1 MAEDNELTPNS
12 SNTQERTL
20 LDVVNELKELNSATA
35 VAQDSATYTQ
45 DLRDY
50 VTSQGD
56 NLSSKQLSAIEDLIS
71 AMQSGE
77 LDQMEMDKERIARN
91 EERND
96 LLESIAK
103 YTSLSLDQLR
113 EEFGGK
119 DRGIIMSMLINAAI
133 RGAIIGVMKGIY
145 DSYKFLGKGFLAVG
159 KGIGKFLRLD
169 KFYKAMSTSVSGAMK
184 SAVAN
189 IKGMFGGG
197 GKPGIMGKMFAS
209 LKAGITKMMPFLK
222 DLFKLTKTI
231 ATNVKAITIGV
242 GGFFAGAMGSLK
254 ALTNLNFKPTML
266 SKPFIAASKLMG
278 RFFAPLKDFTQLFS
292 KVFEPMIKNL
302 NAAGKST
309 KSASKG
315 VQTLGSTIVNF
326 FKALKPVKTAFG
338 ILGKVGAAFS
348 GIGRV
353 FGRLFLPITI
363 IMGIFDGLKGATKE
377 MDKYKDAGFFS
388 KLFAGTMGFLSGV
401 LQGLIGIPLD
411 LLKSLVAWIAGK
423 LGFEGVQEFLS
434 RPEFNIKDIIAN
446 LFSAIIGGVMGFVQS
461 IKDTIA
467 DIGVAGLVQNL
478 ALDLLKIFKKIIL
491 FPAAVAAGAIKGLAA
506 AWPGGKTPGEA
517 FMEGFNRVFT
527 MGDASIDSMKVQ
539 GDGMTESGEEIKSKS
554 EENASGQASLA
565 SRAADTA
572 GSVIDASKNAVTN
585 VGDTIINTISPQDRT
600 SATVDGPYG

>member
-1 MAEDNELTPNS
+1 MAEDSGLTPNS

-20 LDVVNELKELNSATA
+20 LDVVNELKELNQATQ

-56 NLSSKQLSAIEDLIS
+56 NLSSRQLTAINDLIS
-71 AMQSGE
+71 AISAGE
-77 LDQMEMDKERIARN
+77 LDQMEADKERVARN

-119 DRGIIMSMLINAAI
+119 DRGIIMGMLINAAI

-169 KFYKAMSTSVSGAMK
+169 KFYKAMSTSVSSAMK

-197 GKPGIMGKMFAS
+197 GKPGMMGKMINAV
-209 LKAGITKMMPFLK
+209 KVGITKMMPFIK
-222 DLFKLTKTI
+222 DLGTLVKTI
-231 ATNVKAITIGV
+231 ATNLKAITVGV

-254 ALTNLNFKPTML
+254 ALTSLNFKPTML

-278 RFFAPLKDFTQLFS
+278 RFFAPLKDFTQLFAR
-292 KVFEPMIKNL
+292 VFEPMIKNL

-315 VQTLGSTIVNF
+315 VQTLGTTIVNF

-338 ILGKVGAAFS
+338 VLGKVAAAFS

-363 IMGIFDGLKGATKE
+363 IMGIFDGLKGANKE
-377 MDKYKDAGFFS
+377 MEKYKDAGFFS

-411 LLKSLVAWIAGK
+411 LLKSLVGWIAGK

-434 RPEFNIKDIIAN
+434 NFSFADSIGQ

-467 DIGVAGLVQNL
+467 DIGIMGMVQNL
-478 ALDLLKIFKKIIL
+478 ALDLLKIFKKIAL
-491 FPAAVAAGAIKGLAA
+491 FPTAVAAGAVKGLAA

-517 FMEGFNRVFT
+517 FMEGFNKVFT
-527 MGDASIDSMKVQ
+527 LGDAKIDAMKVQ
-539 GDGMTESGEEIKSKS
+539 GDGMTESGEEIKATS
-554 EENASGQASLA
+554 EENAAGQASLA
-565 SRAADTA
+565 SRAAEA
-572 GSVIDASKNAVTN
+572 GGNLVDASKNAVTN
-585 VGDTIINTISPQDRT
+585 VGDTIIQTISPNDNT
-600 SATVDGPYG
+600 AATVAGPYG

>member
-1 MAEDNELTPNS
+1 MAEDSGLTPNG

-20 LDVVNELKELNSATA
+20 LDVVNELKVLNSATA

-45 DLRDY
+45 DIRDY

-56 NLSSKQLSAIEDLIS
+56 NLSSKQLSAIEDLIN
-71 AMQSGE
+71 AMQAGE
-77 LDQMEMDKERIARN
+77 LDQMEMDNERIARN

-119 DRGIIMSMLINAAI
+119 DRGVIMGMLINAAI

-169 KFYKAMSTSVSGAMK
+169 KFYKAMSTSVSSAMK

-197 GKPGIMGKMFAS
+197 GKPGMMGKMIAS

-278 RFFAPLKDFTQLFS
+278 RFFAPLKDFTQLFG

-411 LLKSLVAWIAGK
+411 LLKSLVGWIAGK

-434 RPEFNIKDIIAN
+434 NFSFADSIGQ

-467 DIGVAGLVQNL
+467 DIGVAGMVQNL
-478 ALDLLKIFKKIIL
+478 ALSLLKIFKKIIL
-491 FPAAVAAGAIKGLAA
+491 FPSAVAAGAVRGLAA

-517 FMEGFNRVFT
+517 FMEGFNKVFT

-539 GDGMTESGEEIKSKS
+539 GDGMNESGEEIKSKS

-585 VGDTIINTISPQDRT
+585 VGETIINTISPHDRT
-600 SATVDGPYG
+600 SATVEGPYG

>member
-1 MAEDNELTPNS
+1 MAEDSGLTPNS

-20 LDVVNELKELNSATA
+20 LDVVNELKELNQATQ

-56 NLSSKQLSAIEDLIS
+56 NLSSRQLMAINDLIS
-71 AMQSGE
+71 AISEGE
-77 LDQMEMDKERIARN
+77 LDQMEADKERIARN

-96 LLESIAK
+96 LLEAIAK
-103 YTSLSLDQLR
+103 YTSLSLDQLKA
-113 EEFGGK
+113 EFGDK
-119 DRGIIMSMLINAAI
+119 DRGVIMTMLINAAI

-169 KFYKAMSTSVSGAMK
+169 KFYKAMSTSVSSAMK

-197 GKPGIMGKMFAS
+197 GKPGMMGKMINNVRN
-209 LKAGITKMMPFLK
+209 GITKMMPFLK

-231 ATNVKAITIGV
+231 AINAKAITVGI
-242 GGFFAGAMGSLK
+242 GGFFAGAVGSLK
-254 ALTNLNFKPTML
+254 ALTALNFTPTMI

-278 RFFAPLKDFTQLFS
+278 RFFAPLKDFTQLFAN
-292 KVFEPMIKNL
+292 VFKPMITNL
-302 NAAGKST
+302 NAAGKAT
-309 KSASKG
+309 KSSAKG
-315 VQTLGSTIVNF
+315 VKTLGTTIVNF

-338 ILGKVGAAFS
+338 ILGKVGAAFA

-377 MDKYKDAGFFS
+377 MEKYSDAGFFS

-411 LLKSLVAWIAGK
+411 LLKSLVGWIAGK

-434 RPEFNIKDIIAN
+434 NFSFADSIGQ
-446 LFSAIIGGVMGFVQS
+446 LFSAIINGVLGFVQS

-467 DIGVAGLVQNL
+467 DIGIMGMVQNL
-478 ALDLLKIFKKIIL
+478 ALDLLKIFKKIAL
-491 FPAAVAAGAIKGLAA
+491 FPTAVAAGAVKGLAA

-517 FMEGFNRVFT
+517 FMEGFNKVFT
-527 MGDASIDSMKVQ
+527 MGDAKIDAMKVQ
-539 GDGMTESGEEIKSKS
+539 GDGMTESGEEIKTTS
-554 EENASGQASLA
+554 EENAAGQASLA
-565 SRAADTA
+565 SRAAEA
-572 GSVIDASKNAVTN
+572 GGNLVDASKNAVTN
-585 VGDTIINTISPQDRT
+585 VGDTIIQTISPNDNT
-600 SATVDGPYG
+600 AATVAGPYG

>member
-1 MAEDNELTPNS
+1 MSEDSGLTPNS

-20 LDVVNELKELNSATA
+20 LDVVNELKELNQATQ

-56 NLSSKQLSAIEDLIS
+56 NLSSSQLTAINDLIS
-71 AMQSGE
+71 AIQDGE
-77 LDQMEMDKERIARN
+77 LDQMEADKERIARN

-103 YTSLSLDQLR
+103 YTSLSLDQLKA
-113 EEFGGK
+113 EFGDK
-119 DRGIIMSMLINAAI
+119 DRGMIMTMLINAAI
-133 RGAIIGVMKGIY
+133 RGAIIGVMKGIM
-145 DSYKFLGKGFLAVG
+145 DSYKFLGKGFVAVG

-169 KFYKAMSTSVSGAMK
+169 KFYKAISTSVSTAMK

-189 IKGMFGGG
+189 IKGIFGGG
-197 GKPGIMGKMFAS
+197 GKPGMMSKMIAS
-209 LKAGITKMMPFLK
+209 VRSGITRMMPFLK

-231 ATNVKAITIGV
+231 ATNIKAITIGV

-254 ALTNLNFKPTML
+254 ALTKLNFTPTMI

-278 RFFAPLKDFTQLFS
+278 RFFSPLKDFTQLFAN
-292 KVFEPMIKNL
+292 VFKPMIKNL
-302 NAAGKST
+302 NAAGKTT
-309 KSASKG
+309 KSSAKG
-315 VQTLGSTIVNF
+315 IQTLGTTIVNF

-338 ILGKVGAAFS
+338 VLGKVAQAFS

-363 IMGIFDGLKGATKE
+363 IMGIFDGLKGANKE
-377 MDKYKDAGFFS
+377 MEKYADAGFFS

-401 LQGLIGIPLD
+401 IQGLIGIPLD
-411 LLKSLVAWIAGK
+411 LLKSLVGWIAGK

-434 RPEFNIKDIIAN
+434 NFSFAESIGQ
-446 LFSAIIGGVMGFVQS
+446 LFSAIIGGVLGFVQN

-467 DIGVAGLVQNL
+467 DIGIMGMVQNL
-478 ALDLLKIFKKIIL
+478 ALELLKIFKKIAL
-491 FPAAVAAGAIKGLAA
+491 FPTAVAAGAVKGLAA

-517 FMEGFNRVFT
+517 FMEGFNKVFT
-527 MGDASIDSMKVQ
+527 MGDAKIDAMKVQ
-539 GDGMTESGEEIKSKS
+539 GDGMTESGEEIKTTS
-554 EENASGQASLA
+554 EENAAGQASLA
-565 SRAADTA
+565 SRAAEA
-572 GSVIDASKNAVTN
+572 GGNLVDASKNAVTN
-585 VGDTIINTISPQDRT
+585 VGDTIIQTISPNDRQG
-600 SATVDGPYG
+600 ATVAGPYG

>member
-1 MAEDNELTPNS
+1 MAEDSGLTPNS

-20 LDVVNELKELNSATA
+20 LDVVNELKELNQATQ

-56 NLSSKQLSAIEDLIS
+56 NLSSRQLTAINDLIS
-71 AMQSGE
+71 AISEGE
-77 LDQMEMDKERIARN
+77 LDQMEADKERIARN

-113 EEFGGK
+113 EEFCGK
-119 DRGIIMSMLINAAI
+119 DRSIIMGMLINAAI

-169 KFYKAMSTSVSGAMK
+169 KFYKAMSTSVSSAMK

-197 GKPGIMGKMFAS
+197 GKPGMMGKMIAAV
-209 LKAGITKMMPFLK
+209 KVGITKMMPFIK
-222 DLFKLTKTI
+222 DLGTLVKTI
-231 ATNVKAITIGV
+231 ATNIKAITVGI

-254 ALTNLNFKPTML
+254 ALTSLNFKPTML

-278 RFFAPLKDFTQLFS
+278 RFFAPLKDFTQLFAR
-292 KVFEPMIKNL
+292 VFEPMIKNL

-315 VQTLGSTIVNF
+315 VQTLGTTIVNF

-338 ILGKVGAAFS
+338 VLGKVAAAFS

-363 IMGIFDGLKGATKE
+363 IMGIFDGLKGANKE
-377 MDKYKDAGFFS
+377 MEKYKDAGFFS

-411 LLKSLVAWIAGK
+411 LLKSLVGWIAGK

-434 RPEFNIKDIIAN
+434 NFSFADSIGQ

-467 DIGVAGLVQNL
+467 DIGIMGMVQNL
-478 ALDLLKIFKKIIL
+478 ALDLLKIFKKIAL
-491 FPAAVAAGAIKGLAA
+491 FPTAVAAGAVKGLAA

-517 FMEGFNRVFT
+517 FMEGFNKVFT
-527 MGDASIDSMKVQ
+527 LGDAKIDAMKVQ
-539 GDGMTESGEEIKSKS
+539 GDGMTESGEEIKATS
-554 EENASGQASLA
+554 EENAAGQASLA
-565 SRAADTA
+565 SRAAEA
-572 GSVIDASKNAVTN
+572 GGNLVDASKNAVTN
-585 VGDTIINTISPQDRT
+585 VGDTIIQTISPNDNT
-600 SATVDGPYG
+600 AATVAGPYG

>member
-1 MAEDNELTPNS
+1 MAEDSGLTPNS

-20 LDVVNELKELNSATA
+20 LDVVNELKELNQATQ

-56 NLSSKQLSAIEDLIS
+56 NLSSRQLTAINDLIS
-71 AMQSGE
+71 AISEGE
-77 LDQMEMDKERIARN
+77 LDQMEADKERIARN

-119 DRGIIMSMLINAAI
+119 DRSIIMGMLINAAI

-169 KFYKAMSTSVSGAMK
+169 KFYKAMSTSVSSAMK

-197 GKPGIMGKMFAS
+197 GKPGMMGKMIAAV
-209 LKAGITKMMPFLK
+209 KVGITKMMPFIK
-222 DLFKLTKTI
+222 DLGTLVKTI
-231 ATNVKAITIGV
+231 ATNIKAITVGI

-254 ALTNLNFKPTML
+254 ALTSLNFKPTML

-278 RFFAPLKDFTQLFS
+278 RFFAPLKDFTQLFAR
-292 KVFEPMIKNL
+292 VFEPMIKNL

-315 VQTLGSTIVNF
+315 VQTLGTTIVNF

-338 ILGKVGAAFS
+338 VLGKVAAAFS

-363 IMGIFDGLKGATKE
+363 IMGIFDGLKGANKE
-377 MDKYKDAGFFS
+377 MEKYKDAGFFS

-411 LLKSLVAWIAGK
+411 LLKSLVGWIAGK

-434 RPEFNIKDIIAN
+434 NFSFADSIGQ

-467 DIGVAGLVQNL
+467 DIGIMGMVQNL
-478 ALDLLKIFKKIIL
+478 ALDLLKIFKKIAL
-491 FPAAVAAGAIKGLAA
+491 FPTAVAAGAVKGLAA

-517 FMEGFNRVFT
+517 FMEGFNKVFT
-527 MGDASIDSMKVQ
+527 LGDAKIDAMKVQ
-539 GDGMTESGEEIKSKS
+539 GDGMTESGEEIKATS
-554 EENASGQASLA
+554 EENAAGQASLA
-565 SRAADTA
+565 SRAAEV
-572 GSVIDASKNAVTN
+572 GGNLVDASKNAVTN
-585 VGDTIINTISPQDRT
+585 VGDTIIQTISPNDNT
-600 SATVDGPYG
+600 AATVAGPYG

>member
-1 MAEDNELTPNS
+1 MAEDSGLTPNS

-20 LDVVNELKELNSATA
+20 LDVVNELKELNQATQ

-56 NLSSKQLSAIEDLIS
+56 NLSSRQLTAINDLIS
-71 AMQSGE
+71 AISEGE
-77 LDQMEMDKERIARN
+77 LDQMEADKERIARN

-119 DRGIIMSMLINAAI
+119 DRSIIMGMLINAAI

-169 KFYKAMSTSVSGAMK
+169 KFYKAMSTSVSSAMK

-197 GKPGIMGKMFAS
+197 GKPGMMGKMIAAV
-209 LKAGITKMMPFLK
+209 KVGITKMMPFIK
-222 DLFKLTKTI
+222 DLGTLVKTI
-231 ATNVKAITIGV
+231 ATNIKAITVGI

-254 ALTNLNFKPTML
+254 ALTGLNFKPTML

-278 RFFAPLKDFTQLFS
+278 RFFAPLKDFTQLFAR
-292 KVFEPMIKNL
+292 VFEPMIKNL

-315 VQTLGSTIVNF
+315 VQTLGTTIVNF

-338 ILGKVGAAFS
+338 VLGKVAAAFS

-363 IMGIFDGLKGATKE
+363 IMGIFDGLKGANKE
-377 MDKYKDAGFFS
+377 MEKYKDAGFFS

-411 LLKSLVAWIAGK
+411 LLKSLVGWIAGK

-434 RPEFNIKDIIAN
+434 NFSFADSIGQ

-467 DIGVAGLVQNL
+467 DIGIMGMVQNL
-478 ALDLLKIFKKIIL
+478 ALDLLKIFKKIAL
-491 FPAAVAAGAIKGLAA
+491 FPTAVAAGAVKGLAA

-517 FMEGFNRVFT
+517 FMEGFNKVFT
-527 MGDASIDSMKVQ
+527 LGDAKIDAMKVQ
-539 GDGMTESGEEIKSKS
+539 GDGMTESGEEIKATS
-554 EENASGQASLA
+554 EENAAGQASLA
-565 SRAADTA
+565 SRAAEA
-572 GSVIDASKNAVTN
+572 GGNLVDASKNAVTN
-585 VGDTIINTISPQDRT
+585 VGDTIIQTISPNDNT
-600 SATVDGPYG
+600 AATVAGPYG

>member
-1 MAEDNELTPNS
+1 MAEDNGLTPNS

-20 LDVVNELKELNSATA
+20 LDVVNELKELNQATQ

-56 NLSSKQLSAIEDLIS
+56 NLSSRQLMAINDLIS
-71 AMQSGE
+71 AISEGE
-77 LDQMEMDKERIARN
+77 LDQMEADKERIARN

-103 YTSLSLDQLR
+103 YTSLSLDQLK

-169 KFYKAMSTSVSGAMK
+169 KFYKAMSTSVSSAMK

-189 IKGMFGGG
+189 IKGIFGGG
-197 GKPGIMGKMFAS
+197 GKSGMMGKMIAAA
-209 LKAGITKMMPFLK
+209 KVGITKMMPFIK
-222 DLFKLTKTI
+222 DFGMLVKTI
-231 ATNVKAITIGV
+231 ATNIKAIAVGV

-254 ALTNLNFKPTML
+254 ALTKLDFKPALISKAGKFL
-266 SKPFIAASKLMG
+266 STNMAT
-278 RFFAPLKDFTQLFS
+278 FFKPLKDFTAMFKSVLLPFAAR
-292 KVFEPMIKNL
+292 L
-302 NAAGKST
+302 NQAGKGLVGGGKTAGNMGRS
-309 KSASKG
+309 
-315 VQTLGSTIVNF
+315 VLNF
-326 FKALKPVKTAFG
+326 LSSLKPVKTAFAT
-338 ILGKVGAAFS
+338 LAKVSQAFS
-348 GIGRV
+348 GLGRV

-411 LLKSLVAWIAGK
+411 LLKSLVGWIAGK

-434 RPEFNIKDIIAN
+434 RPEFNIQEIIGN
-446 LFSAIIGGVMGFVQS
+446 LFSALIGGVLGFVQN

-467 DIGVAGLVQNL
+467 DIGIMGMVKNL
-478 ALDLLKIFKKIIL
+478 ALDLLKIFKKIAL
-491 FPAAVAAGAIKGLAA
+491 FPTAVAAGAVKGLEA
-506 AWPGGKTPGEA
+506 AWPGGDTPGEA
-517 FMEGFNRVFT
+517 FMKGFNKVFT
-527 MGDASIDSMKVQ
+527 MGDAKIDAMKVQ
-539 GDGMTESGEEIKSKS
+539 GDGMTESGEEIKTTS
-554 EENASGQASLA
+554 EENAAGQASLA
-565 SRAADTA
+565 SRAAEA
-572 GSVIDASKNAVTN
+572 GGNLVDASKNAVTN
-585 VGDTIINTISPQDRT
+585 VGDTIIQTISPNDRQG
-600 SATVDGPYG
+600 ATVAGPYG

>member
-1 MAEDNELTPNS
+1 MSEDSGLTPNS

-20 LDVVNELKELNSATA
+20 LDVVNELKELNQATQ

-56 NLSSKQLSAIEDLIS
+56 NLSSRQLTAINDLIS
-71 AMQSGE
+71 AIQDGE
-77 LDQMEMDKERIARN
+77 LDQMEADKERIARN

-103 YTSLSLDQLR
+103 YTSLSLDQLKA
-113 EEFGGK
+113 EFGDK
-119 DRGIIMSMLINAAI
+119 DRGMIMTMLINAAI
-133 RGAIIGVMKGIY
+133 RGAIIGVMKGIM
-145 DSYKFLGKGFLAVG
+145 DSYKFLGKGFVAVG

-169 KFYKAMSTSVSGAMK
+169 KFYKAISTSVSTAMK

-189 IKGMFGGG
+189 IKGIFGGG
-197 GKPGIMGKMFAS
+197 GKPGMMSKMIAS
-209 LKAGITKMMPFLK
+209 VRSGITRMMPFLK

-231 ATNVKAITIGV
+231 ATNVKAITVGV

-254 ALTNLNFKPTML
+254 ALTKLNFTPTMI

-278 RFFAPLKDFTQLFS
+278 RFFAPLKDFTQLFAN
-292 KVFEPMIKNL
+292 VFKPMIKNL
-302 NAAGKST
+302 NAAGKTT
-309 KSASKG
+309 KSSAKG
-315 VQTLGSTIVNF
+315 IQTLGTTIVNF

-338 ILGKVGAAFS
+338 VLGKVAQAFS

-377 MDKYKDAGFFS
+377 MDKYADAGFFS

-401 LQGLIGIPLD
+401 IQGLIGIPLD
-411 LLKSLVAWIAGK
+411 LLKSLVGWIAGK

-434 RPEFNIKDIIAN
+434 NFSFAESIGQ
-446 LFSAIIGGVMGFVQS
+446 LFSAIIGGVLGFVQK

-467 DIGVAGLVQNL
+467 DIGIMGMVKNL
-478 ALDLLKIFKKIIL
+478 ALDLLKIFKKIAL
-491 FPAAVAAGAIKGLAA
+491 FPTAVAAGAVMGLEA
-506 AWPGGKTPGEA
+506 AWPGGDTPGEA
-517 FMEGFNRVFT
+517 FMKGFNKVFT
-527 MGDASIDSMKVQ
+527 MGDAKIDAMKVQ
-539 GDGMTESGEEIKSKS
+539 GDGMTESGEEIKTTS
-554 EENASGQASLA
+554 EENAAGQASLA
-565 SRAADTA
+565 SRAAEA
-572 GSVIDASKNAVTN
+572 GGNLVDASKNAVTN
-585 VGDTIINTISPQDRT
+585 VGDTIIQTISPNDRQG
-600 SATVDGPYG
+600 ATVAGPYG

>member
-1 MAEDNELTPNS
+1 MAEDSGLTPNS

-20 LDVVNELKELNSATA
+20 LDVVNELKELNQATQ

-56 NLSSKQLSAIEDLIS
+56 NLSSRQLTAINDLIS
-71 AMQSGE
+71 AISEGE
-77 LDQMEMDKERIARN
+77 LDQMEADKERVARN

-96 LLESIAK
+96 ILESIAK
-103 YTSLSLDQLR
+103 YTSLSLDQLKA
-113 EEFGGK
+113 EFGDK
-119 DRGIIMSMLINAAI
+119 DRGVIMTMLINAAI

-169 KFYKAMSTSVSGAMK
+169 KFYKAMSTSVSSAMK

-197 GKPGIMGKMFAS
+197 GKPGMMGKMINAV
-209 LKAGITKMMPFLK
+209 KVGITKMMPFIK
-222 DLFKLTKTI
+222 DLGTLVKTI
-231 ATNVKAITIGV
+231 ATNLKAITVGV

-266 SKPFIAASKLMG
+266 SKPFIAASRLMG
-278 RFFAPLKDFTQLFS
+278 RFFAPLKEFTQLFS
-292 KVFEPMIKNL
+292 KVFNPIVKNL

-315 VQTLGSTIVNF
+315 VQTLGTTIVNF

-338 ILGKVGAAFS
+338 VLGKVAAAFS

-411 LLKSLVAWIAGK
+411 LLKSLVGWIAGK

-434 RPEFNIKDIIAN
+434 NFSFADSIGQ
-446 LFSAIIGGVMGFVQS
+446 LFSAIIGGVLGFVQN

-467 DIGVAGLVQNL
+467 DIGIGGIVKNIGIN
-478 ALDLLKIFKKIIL
+478 LLKIFKKIAT
-491 FPAAVAAGAIKGLAA
+491 FPTAVAAGGLGAIAA
-506 AWPGGKTPGEA
+506 ALPGGKTP
-517 FMEGFNRVFT
+517 MEGFTEKFNSVFKA
-527 MGDASIDSMKVQ
+527 GDAALDNLKVKA
-539 GDGMTESGEEIKSKS
+539 DGKTADGEEIKTTS
-554 EENASGQASLA
+554 EENAAGQASLA
-565 SRAADTA
+565 SRAAEA
-572 GSVIDASKNAVTN
+572 GGNLVDASKNAVTN
-585 VGDTIINTISPQDRT
+585 VGDTIIQTIAPNNNTA
-600 SATVDGPYG
+600 ATVAGPYG

>member
-1 MAEDNELTPNS
+1 MAEDSGLTPNS

-20 LDVVNELKELNSATA
+20 LDVVNELKELNQATQ

-56 NLSSKQLSAIEDLIS
+56 NLSSRQLTAINDLIS
-71 AMQSGE
+71 AISEGE
-77 LDQMEMDKERIARN
+77 LDQMEADKERIARN

-119 DRGIIMSMLINAAI
+119 DRSIIMGMLINAAI

-169 KFYKAMSTSVSGAMK
+169 KFYKAMSTSVSSAMK

-197 GKPGIMGKMFAS
+197 GKPGMMGKMIAAV
-209 LKAGITKMMPFLK
+209 KVGITKMMPFIK
-222 DLFKLTKTI
+222 DLGTLVKTI
-231 ATNVKAITIGV
+231 ATNVKAITVGI

-254 ALTNLNFKPTML
+254 ALTSLNFKPTML

-278 RFFAPLKDFTQLFS
+278 RFFAPLKDFTQLFAR
-292 KVFEPMIKNL
+292 VFEPMIKNL

-315 VQTLGSTIVNF
+315 VQTLGTTIVNF

-338 ILGKVGAAFS
+338 VLGKVAAAFS

-363 IMGIFDGLKGATKE
+363 IMGIFDGLKGANKE
-377 MDKYKDAGFFS
+377 MEKYKDAGFFS

-411 LLKSLVAWIAGK
+411 LLKSLVGWIAGK

-434 RPEFNIKDIIAN
+434 NFSFADSIGQ

-467 DIGVAGLVQNL
+467 DIGIMGMVQNL
-478 ALDLLKIFKKIIL
+478 ALDLLKIFKKIAL
-491 FPAAVAAGAIKGLAA
+491 FPTAVAAGAVKGLAA

-517 FMEGFNRVFT
+517 FMEGFNKVFT
-527 MGDASIDSMKVQ
+527 LGDAKIDAMKVQ
-539 GDGMTESGEEIKSKS
+539 GDGMTESGEEIKATS
-554 EENASGQASLA
+554 EENAAGQASLA
-565 SRAADTA
+565 SRAAEA
-572 GSVIDASKNAVTN
+572 GGNLVDASKNAVTN
-585 VGDTIINTISPQDRT
+585 VGDTIIQTISPNDNT
-600 SATVDGPYG
+600 AATVAGPYG

>member
-1 MAEDNELTPNS
+1 MAEDSGLTPNS

-20 LDVVNELKELNSATA
+20 LDVVNELKELNQATQ

-56 NLSSKQLSAIEDLIS
+56 NLSSRQLTAINDLIS
-71 AMQSGE
+71 AISEGE
-77 LDQMEMDKERIARN
+77 LDQMEADKERIARN

-119 DRGIIMSMLINAAI
+119 DRSIIMGMLINAAI

-169 KFYKAMSTSVSGAMK
+169 KFYKAMSTSVSSAMK

-197 GKPGIMGKMFAS
+197 GKPGMMGKMIAAV
-209 LKAGITKMMPFLK
+209 KVGITKMMPFIK
-222 DLFKLTKTI
+222 DLGTLVKTI
-231 ATNVKAITIGV
+231 ATNIKAITVGI

-254 ALTNLNFKPTML
+254 ALTSLNFKPTML

-278 RFFAPLKDFTQLFS
+278 RFFAPLKDFTQLFAR
-292 KVFEPMIKNL
+292 VFEPMIKNL

-315 VQTLGSTIVNF
+315 VQTLGTTIVNF

-338 ILGKVGAAFS
+338 VLGKVAAAFS

-363 IMGIFDGLKGATKE
+363 IMGIFDGLKGANKE
-377 MDKYKDAGFFS
+377 MEKYKDAGFFS

-411 LLKSLVAWIAGK
+411 LLKSLVGWIAGK

-434 RPEFNIKDIIAN
+434 NFSFADSIGQ

-467 DIGVAGLVQNL
+467 DIGIMGMVQNL
-478 ALDLLKIFKKIIL
+478 ALDLLKIFKKIAL
-491 FPAAVAAGAIKGLAA
+491 FPTAVAAGAVKGLAA

-517 FMEGFNRVFT
+517 FMEGFNKVFT
-527 MGDASIDSMKVQ
+527 LGDAKIDAMKVQ
-539 GDGMTESGEEIKSKS
+539 GDGMTESGEEIKATS
-554 EENASGQASLA
+554 EENAAGQASLA
-565 SRAADTA
+565 SRAAEA
-572 GSVIDASKNAVTN
+572 GGNLVDASKNAVTN
-585 VGDTIINTISPQDRT
+585 VGDTIIQTISPNDNT
-600 SATVDGPYG
+600 AATVAGPYG

>member
-1 MAEDNELTPNS
+1 MSEDSGLTPNS

-20 LDVVNELKELNSATA
+20 LDVVNELKELNQATQ

-56 NLSSKQLSAIEDLIS
+56 NLSSSQLTAINDLIS
-71 AMQSGE
+71 AIQDGE
-77 LDQMEMDKERIARN
+77 LDQMEADKERIARN

-96 LLESIAK
+96 LLEAIAK
-103 YTSLSLDQLR
+103 YTSLSLDQLKA
-113 EEFGGK
+113 EFGDK
-119 DRGIIMSMLINAAI
+119 DRGMIMTMLINAAI
-133 RGAIIGVMKGIY
+133 RGAIVGVMKGIL

-169 KFYKAMSTSVSGAMK
+169 KFYKAMSTSVSTAMK

-189 IKGMFGGG
+189 IKGIFGGG
-197 GKPGIMGKMFAS
+197 GKPGLMSKMIAS
-209 LKAGITKMMPFLK
+209 VRGGITRMMPFMK

-231 ATNVKAITIGV
+231 ATNIKAITIGV

-292 KVFEPMIKNL
+292 NVFKPMIKNL

-309 KSASKG
+309 RSSAKG
-315 VQTLGSTIVNF
+315 VQTLGTTIVSF

-338 ILGKVGAAFS
+338 VLGKVAGAFS

-411 LLKSLVAWIAGK
+411 LLKSLVGWIAGK

-434 RPEFNIKDIIAN
+434 NFSFADSIGQ
-446 LFSAIIGGVMGFVQS
+446 LFTAIIGGVLGFVQN

-467 DIGVAGLVQNL
+467 DIGIMGMVQNL
-478 ALDLLKIFKKIIL
+478 ALELVKIFKKILL
-491 FPAAVAAGAIKGLAA
+491 FPTAVAAGAVKGLAA

-517 FMEGFNRVFT
+517 FMEGFNKVFT
-527 MGDASIDSMKVQ
+527 MGDAKIDSMKVQ
-539 GDGMTESGEEIKSKS
+539 GDGMNESGEEIKTTS
-554 EENASGQASLA
+554 EENAAGQASLA
-565 SRAADTA
+565 SRAAEA
-572 GSVIDASKNAVTN
+572 GGNLVDASKNAVTN
-585 VGDTIINTISPQDRT
+585 VGDTIIQTISPNDRQG
-600 SATVDGPYG
+600 ATVAGPYG